1 MIRSGTLNSRASR
14 ARRPGPAAARAL
26 AGATIAALAGLAVSL
41 AAGPVPALAAQHQG
55 GQAASHSRA
64 VGTGQHMATARIGP
78 GAPWAHVAVGSYHTC
93 GIRNDGTLWCW
104 GFNDYGQLGLG
115 NHANQDRPQQVT
127 TPAAGGWVSITAGIY
142 HTCAT
147 RTGGTVWCW
156 GGNVYG
162 ELGIGSHT
170 DQDRPRQV
178 TTPAPGGWASVAVG
192 DFQACATRTGGALW
206 CWGYNGHGQLGIGNH
221 TDQDLPQQVTIPA
234 PGGWAN
240 VTSGAVQ
247 TCATRTGGTLW
258 CWGANLYGQLGIGN
272 ETDQDRPRQVTGCA
286 QPGIQARRARTPAP
300 ARTTATGQPMQ

>member
-1 MIRSGTLNSRASR
+1 VTT
-14 ARRPGPAAARAL
+14 PGP
-26 AGATIAALAGLAVSL
+26 GGWVGVT
-41 AAGPVPALAAQHQG
+41 AAGSQ
-55 GQAASHSRA
+55 
-64 VGTGQHMATARIGP
+64 
-78 GAPWAHVAVGSYHTC
+78 TC
-93 GIRNDGTLWCW
+93 GIRTGGTLWCW
-104 GFNDYGQLGLG
+104 GGNFAGELGIG
-115 NHANQDRPQQVT
+115 NVTSQDRPQQVMD
-127 TPAAGGWVSITAGIY
+127 PAPEGWASVASRGY
-142 HTCAT
+142 ETCAT
-147 RTGGTVWCW
+147 RTGGTLWCW
-156 GGNVYG
+156 GYNRYG

-221 TDQDLPQQVTIPA
+221 ADQDLPQQVTIPA

-258 CWGANLYGQLGIGN
+258 CWGANFHGQLGIGN

-286 QPGIQARRARTPAP
+286 QPGIQARRARTPAS